1 LLVITQDWC
10 ARRLTLL
17 GIAPEEFSLEDILVD
32 CTPKH
37 LFMYLQLRQ
46 SLDEDVFHLGFQLP
60 RCHPPNGAYN
70 WTPPITDFS
79 ATVATLSLIGE
90 EAIEDVNS

>member
-1 LLVITQDWC
+1 M
-10 ARRLTLL
+10 L
-17 GIAPEEFSLEDILVD
+17 GIGPEELSLEDILVD
-32 CTPKH
+32 GTPKH

-46 SLDEDVFHLGFQLP
+46 SLDQDVFLLGFQLP
-60 RCHPPNGAYN
+60 RCHPPDGAYN

-90 EAIEDVNS
+90 EARGEENS